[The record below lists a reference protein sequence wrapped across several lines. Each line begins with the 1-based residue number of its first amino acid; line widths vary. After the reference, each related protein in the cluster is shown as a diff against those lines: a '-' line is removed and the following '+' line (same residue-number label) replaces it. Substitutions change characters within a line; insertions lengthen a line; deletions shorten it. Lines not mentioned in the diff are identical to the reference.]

1 MDVVQLDR
9 FQLEGLL
16 GSGSDYEVFA
26 ATDSLTG
33 NQVVIKRPNPD
44 YITRRLHL
52 GIDRLTEQLVEV
64 HRSLGDSLPHVTR
77 LVGYTELAPHDS
89 YFGDKLAESY
99 RALIEER
106 AKGIPLVSDIRDK
119 FKGVPIGVPQNLFAL
134 HPLVPHPTQGA
145 FIIQQQLLDVEEVFF
160 NAGELLLDMRPQNVY
175 FDPKE
180 GSIKVIDIGTI
191 PTQGEF
197 AQGKVSVGNQPRD
210 IHDFFAE
217 MFKYYATPDT
227 PPPDSGGYKES
238 VGMRNIPDFN
248 LQLQGLVQAYQGS
261 EHSGL
266 RDVAVTMLE
275 KVRKRGYESF
285 QDFRQDFSQYLAL
298 SQEMNQNLPNVEDL
312 VSAWDQALEMLSDPY
327 WSKFLFDPDNDLVQ
341 YRGK

>member
-1 MDVVQLDR
+1 MEVVQLDR

-64 HRSLGDSLPHVTR
+64 HRLLGASLPHVTR
-77 LVGYTELAPHDS
+77 LVGYTELAPHDG
-89 YFGDKLAESY
+89 YFGDQLKESY

-106 AKGIPLVSDIRDK
+106 ANGVPLVSDIRDK
-119 FKGVPIGVPQNLFAL
+119 FKGVPIGLPQNLFAL

-145 FIIQQQLLDVEEVFF
+145 FIIHQQLLDVEEAFF

-175 FDPKE
+175 FDPGE

-191 PTQGEF
+191 PTQGAV
-197 AQGKVSVGNQPRD
+197 AQGKVTVGNQPRD
-210 IHDFFAE
+210 IHDFFVE

-227 PPPDSGGYKES
+227 PPTDSSGYKEPG
-238 VGMRNIPDFN
+238 GMRNVPDFH
-248 LQLQGLVQAYQGS
+248 LQLQSLVQAHHGS
-261 EHSGL
+261 AHAGL
-266 RDVAVTMLE
+266 REVAVTILE
-275 KVRKRGYESF
+275 KVGKRGYASF
-285 QDFRQDFSQYLAL
+285 QDFRQEFSQYLVL
-298 SQEMNQNLPNVEDL
+298 SQERNQNLPDLEDL
-312 VSAWDQALEMLSDPY
+312 VRGWDQALGMLSDSY
-327 WSKFLFDPDNDLVQ
+327 WRNFLFDPDYDLDQ
-341 YRGK
+341 YRRR